1 MIMSQQEENQKKVQE
16 LETAKNKL
24 SDLIDK
30 LKENPSLTEDEIAAL
45 EGGGIHEEIATEPA
59 TNGSCPNYVC

>member
-1 MIMSQQEENQKKVQE
+1 MSQQEELNQKKIQE
-16 LETAKNKL
+16 MESAKSKL

-30 LKENPSLTEDEIAAL
+30 LKENPSLSE
-45 EGGGIHEEIATEPA
+45 EEIDELAGGNAAPVKGDPA